1 MSVANAEP
9 RGRPWLWPTIIIGAL
24 SLHVVALIVV
34 AFIATRD
41 PSFAVEPN
49 HYQKALAWDGSAARL
64 RASQQLG
71 WTVSLQADTTADEL
85 GRRRL
90 VCHIVNKDGTA
101 VVGADVQALIFH
113 HARAA
118 DRVQVSLSP
127 EKDGTYAALVPM
139 KRAGLWECRVAVR
152 RGDALFSTVVM
163 QEVGEEA
170 GSGVLRTR

>member
-1 MSVANAEP
+1 MSATSAEARP
-9 RGRPWLWPTIIIGAL
+9 VGRSWLWPTIIISAL
-24 SLHVVALIVV
+24 SLHLMALIVV
-34 AFIATRD
+34 AFVATRD

-71 WTVSLQADTTADEL
+71 WTVSLQTDRGADEL

-90 VCHIVNKDGTA
+90 ACRIVDKDGID
-101 VVGADVQALIFH
+101 VVGADVQLLMFH

-118 DRVQVSLSP
+118 DRVHVSLSP

-139 KRAGLWECRVAVR
+139 KRAGLWECRIAAR
-152 RGDALFSTVVM
+152 RGDALFNTVVM
-163 QEVGEEA
+163 QEVG
-170 GSGVLRTR
+170 G

>member
-24 SLHVVALIVV
+24 SVHVLALVVV

-90 VCHIVNKDGTA
+90 VCHIADKDGIA